1 MMTLAVR
8 ENEAGTSKSLTHQ
21 AKLDAVDFGTEQP
34 RYANFSMKSATSV
47 LVVLRKHSHGD
58 NFLSEPLNKN
68 RFNDKLCARSVPA
81 DGAVAEMIL
90 RRRAICFSEHKV
102 DELSS

>member
-1 MMTLAVR
+1 MTLAVR
-8 ENEAGTSKSLTHQ
+8 ENEADTSKNLTHR
-21 AKLDAVDFGTEQP
+21 AKLDEVDFGTEQP
-34 RYANFSMKSATSV
+34 RYVSFYMKSAMSI
-47 LVVLRKHSHGD
+47 LIVLRKHSHGD
-58 NFLSEPLNKN
+58 SFLSEPHNKN
-68 RFNDKLCARSVPA
+68 RLKDRLCARSVPA

>member
-1 MMTLAVR
+1 M
-8 ENEAGTSKSLTHQ
+8 THQ

-34 RYANFSMKSATSV
+34 RYANFPMKSAMSI
-47 LVVLRKHSHGD
+47 LVVLRKHSDGD
-58 NFLSEPLNKN
+58 SFLSQPHIKN
-68 RFNDKLCARSVPA
+68 LLNDKLCARRVPA

-90 RRRAICFSEHKV
+90 RRRAICLAEHNV